1 MNDLTPIFTEEF
13 KIKLSSINQNSIYL
27 HRLIVQRQNAVDKYN
42 CKPNSINPFAQQHL
56 MDLVENDIRQVF
68 IDLNNGINEM
78 KYYIDANAQ
87 AII

>member
-1 MNDLTPIFTEEF
+1 MNDLTPILTEEF

-27 HRLIVQRQNAVDKYN
+27 HRLIIQRQNAVEKYN
-42 CKPNSINPFAQQHL
+42 SKPNSINPFAQKHL
-56 MDLVENDIRQVF
+56 MDMVENDIQQVF
-68 IDLNNGINEM
+68 IDLNDGINKI